1 MKIVFSFIDSFS
13 RFSGLR
19 PYVSK
24 YVMAGIG
31 VLKNINEALS
41 GMKNADLTKETI
53 KILDVHISC
62 NKKLQDDLNYPDSIN
77 NIVNVIRPW
86 RMRKLTLE
94 GKVIILKSLAISKLL
109 ALLTTIPNSVI
120 EKLK

>member
-1 MKIVFSFIDSFS
+1 MV
-13 RFSGLR
+13 
-19 PYVSK
+19 
-24 YVMAGIG
+24 GIG
-31 VLKNINEALS
+31 VLKNVNVALC
-41 GMKNADLTKETI
+41 GMKNVDLTKETI
-53 KILDVHISC
+53 KTLDVHISY
-62 NKKLQDDLNYPDSIN
+62 NKRLQDDLNYHDSIK

-86 RMRKLTLE
+86 RIRKLTLQ